1 MTDLPDG
8 EKSLRIWVLV
18 LTECTNVT
26 DRQTDTQTDRH
37 RMTAKA
43 AHRAAK
49 IKQNCITMTSLKSE
63 EGLLQ
68 KIHRISSFF
77 DHPVH
82 EWKITTRRCATHDDS
97 MHVISWPLINSM
109 YTIWAEEST
118 RTVSQWNVSGL
129 HATSKLWDIAMTHN
143 TPLYKPIPPV
153 PVLNFV

>member
-1 MTDLPDG
+1 
-8 EKSLRIWVLV
+8 
-18 LTECTNVT
+18 VT

-77 DHPVH
+77 DHPVYMNEKSPRVGVLH
-82 EWKITTRRCATHDDS
+82 MMIACT
-97 MHVISWPLINSM
+97 
-109 YTIWAEEST
+109 
-118 RTVSQWNVSGL
+118 GL
-129 HATSKLWDIAMTHN
+129 AGR
-143 TPLYKPIPPV
+143 
-153 PVLNFV
+153 